1 MELYNGKYCIS
12 HAELTDGI
20 MSKSLLDWYK
30 HKDKVEQVRR
40 GGNGSTAL
48 YVVDSLPTKYRIE
61 VMRRY
66 PDLQAQAEYK
76 EFADAIITD
85 TAAGAFYADYKI
97 DGVRGLSY
105 EKQEEY
111 TNNATILAAF
121 HDLLQ
126 RCTSMRGKLGKRV
139 NLGGFWEARAK
150 MLPRIADRFPNTL
163 PENPRRLREKHD
175 EFYRGGTPNY
185 EVLISRKFQNSNAAK
200 VLTEEQL
207 AIFKVFCA
215 NGNNLDNEEV
225 ARAYNETARI
235 CGWSTITSSA
245 VKVLRRKYELETKAG
260 RLGKSEFYNNM
271 APQVSRRAPEYPLY
285 MWSLDGWKAELAYQ
299 KTIEKRDKH
308 GNLTGKS
315 VTTYHNRLT
324 LEVVLDPC
332 TKYPIG
338 YAIGEDEDGNLIKAA
353 LRNAIDHTAELF
365 GQRYR
370 AHQVQSDN
378 FAISMMRG
386 TYAVVAENV
395 TPARVGNAKSKP
407 IERYFG
413 SLNKRYAKWC
423 ANWTGYGITSDKTK
437 QPNADIIALR
447 KKDYPTFE
455 ELCKQLTAI
464 IYLEREQHREEYIAR
479 WQRMPEDKKLP
490 MPDEQ
495 YLLAFGEETGYKNA
509 LEGSGLNIR
518 LLGAR
523 RQYDCFDVN
532 FRRHAHIRW
541 NVKYDPKDT
550 SRVLAVNDDGTLR
563 FMLEE
568 KYVQPMA
575 LVEQTEEDKRQLYR
589 TLGAAKHL
597 ECVVKSDITN
607 ASLIAQGVMEQYPQL
622 QDSLLSRLMITDSS
636 GQHKRQ
642 LQADRRKLIDLPSEV
657 ITVDEPQTVEVEIT
671 AAPKK
676 TKLSK
681 LKRY

>member
-1 MELYNGKYCIS
+1 MELYNGKYC
-12 HAELTDGI
+12 ATYDDLAGI
-20 MSKSLLDWYK
+20 MTAKAIQ
-30 HKDKVEQVRR
+30 HRVRRGTIEQVRR
-40 GGNGSTAL
+40 ACVGTPAL
-48 YVVDSLPTKYRIE
+48 FAVDSLPVQIKIE

-85 TAAGAFYADYKI
+85 TAAEAYYAEYKI

-200 VLTEEQL
+200 VLTDEQL
-207 AIFKVFCA
+207 AIFKVLCA
-215 NGNNLDNEEV
+215 NGNNLDNVEV
-225 ARAYNETARI
+225 ARAYNEIATT
-235 CGWSTITSSA
+235 CGWNTITSSA
-245 VKVLRRKYELETKAG
+245 VKVLRQKYQLETAAG
-260 RLGKSEFYNNM
+260 RLGKGEFYNNI

-299 KTIEKRDKH
+299 KTTER
-308 GNLTGKS
+308 NGKS

-338 YAIGEDEDGNLIKAA
+338 YAIGEEECGELIKMA

-386 TYAVVAENV
+386 SYEAVAVNV

-413 SLNKRYAKWC
+413 TLNKRYAKWC

-464 IYLEREQHREEYIAR
+464 IYIERELHREEYIAR

-657 ITVDEPQTVEVEIT
+657 ITVDEQQTVEVEIT
-671 AAPKK
+671 AAPKRE
-676 TKLSK
+676 KLSK

>member
-20 MSKSLLDWYK
+20 MSISLIKKWVMEGK
-30 HKDKVEQVRR
+30 IEQARR
-40 GGNGSTAL
+40 GCRGTEAL
-48 YVVDSLPTKYRIE
+48 YVADSLPTKYRIE

-85 TAAGAFYADYKI
+85 TAAEAFYADYKI

-200 VLTEEQL
+200 VLTDEQL
-207 AIFKVFCA
+207 AIFKVLCA
-215 NGNNLDNEEV
+215 NGNNLDNVEV
-225 ARAYNETARI
+225 ARAYNEIATT
-235 CGWSTITSSA
+235 CGWNTITSSA
-245 VKVLRRKYELETKAG
+245 VKVLRQKYQLETAAG
-260 RLGKSEFYNNM
+260 RLGKGEFYNNI

-299 KTIEKRDKH
+299 KTTER
-308 GNLTGKS
+308 NGKS

-338 YAIGEDEDGNLIKAA
+338 YAIGEEECGELIKMA

-386 TYAVVAENV
+386 SYEAVAVNV

-413 SLNKRYAKWC
+413 TLNKRYAKWC

-464 IYLEREQHREEYIAR
+464 IYIERELHREEYIAR

-671 AAPKK
+671 TAPKK

>member
-1 MELYNGKYCIS
+1 MELYNGKYCASYDDLACVMSRDQIMR
-12 HAELTDGI
+12 HAER
-20 MSKSLLDWYK
+20 
-30 HKDKVEQVRR
+30 VCR
-40 GGNGSTAL
+40 GGNGRAAL
-48 YVVDSLPTKYRIE
+48 YAVDTLPVRFKIE

-85 TAAGAFYADYKI
+85 TAAEAYYAEYKI

-185 EVLISRKFQNSNAAK
+185 EVMISRKFQNSNAAK
-200 VLTEEQL
+200 VLTDEQL
-207 AIFKVFCA
+207 AIFKVLCA
-215 NGNNLDNEEV
+215 NGNNLDNVEV
-225 ARAYNETARI
+225 ARAYNEIATT
-235 CGWSTITSSA
+235 CGWNTITSSA
-245 VKVLRRKYELETKAG
+245 VKVLRQKYQLETAAG
-260 RLGKSEFYNNM
+260 RLGKGEFYNNI

-299 KTIEKRDKH
+299 KTTER
-308 GNLTGKS
+308 NGKS

-338 YAIGEDEDGNLIKAA
+338 YAIGEEECGELIKMA

-386 TYAVVAENV
+386 SYEAVAVNV

-464 IYLEREQHREEYIAR
+464 IYIERELHREEYIAR

-642 LQADRRKLIDLPSEV
+642 LQADRRRLIDLPSEV
-657 ITVDEPQTVEVEIT
+657 ITVDEPQAAEDEIT

>member
-1 MELYNGKYCIS
+1 MELYNGKYCASYDDLACVMSRDQIMR
-12 HAELTDGI
+12 HAER
-20 MSKSLLDWYK
+20 
-30 HKDKVEQVRR
+30 VCR
-40 GGNGSTAL
+40 GGNGRAAL
-48 YVVDSLPTKYRIE
+48 YAVDTLPVRFKIE

-85 TAAGAFYADYKI
+85 TAAEAFYADYKI

-200 VLTEEQL
+200 VLTDEQL
-207 AIFKVFCA
+207 AIFKVLCA
-215 NGNNLDNEEV
+215 NGNNLDNVEV
-225 ARAYNETARI
+225 ARAYNEIATT
-235 CGWSTITSSA
+235 CGWNTITSSA
-245 VKVLRRKYELETKAG
+245 VKVLRQKYQLETAAG
-260 RLGKSEFYNNM
+260 RLGKGEFYNNI

-299 KTIEKRDKH
+299 KTTER
-308 GNLTGKS
+308 NGKS

-338 YAIGEDEDGNLIKAA
+338 YAIGEEECGELIKMA

-386 TYAVVAENV
+386 SYEAVAVNV

-413 SLNKRYAKWC
+413 TLNKRYAKWC

-464 IYLEREQHREEYIAR
+464 IYIERELHREEYIAR

-657 ITVDEPQTVEVEIT
+657 ITVDEPHTVEVEIT

>member
-1 MELYNGKYCIS
+1 MELYNGKYC
-12 HAELTDGI
+12 ATYDDLAGI
-20 MSKSLLDWYK
+20 MTAKAIQ
-30 HKDKVEQVRR
+30 HRVQRGTIEQVRR
-40 GGNGSTAL
+40 ACVGTPAL
-48 YVVDSLPTKYRIE
+48 FAVESLPVQIKIE

-85 TAAGAFYADYKI
+85 TAAEAYYAEYKI

-163 PENPRRLREKHD
+163 PENARRLREKHD

-200 VLTEEQL
+200 VLTDEQL
-207 AIFKVFCA
+207 AIFKVLCA
-215 NGNNLDNEEV
+215 NGNNLDNVEV
-225 ARAYNETARI
+225 ARAYNEIATT
-235 CGWSTITSSA
+235 CGWNTITSSA
-245 VKVLRRKYELETKAG
+245 VKVLRQKYQLETAAG
-260 RLGKSEFYNNM
+260 RLGKGEFYNNI

-299 KTIEKRDKH
+299 KTIER
-308 GNLTGKS
+308 NGKS

-338 YAIGEDEDGNLIKAA
+338 YAIGEEECGELIKMA

-386 TYAVVAENV
+386 SYEAVAVNV

-464 IYLEREQHREEYIAR
+464 IYIERELHREEYIAR

-563 FMLEE
+563 FLLEE

-642 LQADRRKLIDLPSEV
+642 LQADRRRLIDLPSEV
-657 ITVDEPQTVEVEIT
+657 ITVDEPQAAEVEIT

>member
-1 MELYNGKYCIS
+1 MELYNGKYCASYDDLACVMSRDQIMR
-12 HAELTDGI
+12 HAER
-20 MSKSLLDWYK
+20 
-30 HKDKVEQVRR
+30 VCR
-40 GGNGSTAL
+40 GGNGRAAL
-48 YVVDSLPTKYRIE
+48 YAVDTLPVRFKIE

-85 TAAGAFYADYKI
+85 TAAEAFYADYKI

-200 VLTEEQL
+200 VLTDEQL
-207 AIFKVFCA
+207 AIFKVLCA
-215 NGNNLDNEEV
+215 NGNNLDNVEV
-225 ARAYNETARI
+225 ARAYNEIATT
-235 CGWSTITSSA
+235 CGWNTITSSA
-245 VKVLRRKYELETKAG
+245 VKVLRQKYQLETAAG
-260 RLGKSEFYNNM
+260 RLGKGEFYNNI

-299 KTIEKRDKH
+299 KTTER
-308 GNLTGKS
+308 NGKS

-338 YAIGEDEDGNLIKAA
+338 YAIGEEECGELIKMA

-386 TYAVVAENV
+386 SYEAVAVNV

-413 SLNKRYAKWC
+413 TLNKRYAKWC

-464 IYLEREQHREEYIAR
+464 IYIERELHREEYIAR

-671 AAPKK
+671 TAPKK

>member
-1 MELYNGKYCIS
+1 MELYNGKYC
-12 HAELTDGI
+12 ATYDDLAGI
-20 MSKSLLDWYK
+20 MTAKAIQ
-30 HKDKVEQVRR
+30 HRVQRGTIEQVRR
-40 GGNGSTAL
+40 ACVGTPAL
-48 YVVDSLPTKYRIE
+48 FAVESLPVQIKIE

-85 TAAGAFYADYKI
+85 TAAEAYYAEYKI

-105 EKQEEY
+105 DKQAEY

-126 RCTSMRGKLGKRV
+126 RCTSMRGKLGKKV
-139 NLGGFWEARAK
+139 NIGGFWEARAK

-207 AIFKVFCA
+207 AIFKVLCA
-215 NGNNLDNEEV
+215 NGNNLDNVEV
-225 ARAYNETARI
+225 ARAYNEIATT
-235 CGWSTITSSA
+235 CGWNTITSSA
-245 VKVLRRKYELETKAG
+245 VKVLRQKYQLETAAG
-260 RLGKSEFYNNM
+260 RLGKGEFYNNI

-299 KTIEKRDKH
+299 KTTER
-308 GNLTGKS
+308 NGKS

-338 YAIGEDEDGNLIKAA
+338 YAIGEEECGELIKMA

-386 TYAVVAENV
+386 SYEAVAVNV

-413 SLNKRYAKWC
+413 TLNKRYAKWC

-464 IYLEREQHREEYIAR
+464 IYIERELHREEYIAR

>member
-12 HAELTDGI
+12 HTELTAGI
-20 MSKSLLDWYK
+20 VSKSLI
-30 HKDKVEQVRR
+30 DKWQRLGMVERARR

-85 TAAGAFYADYKI
+85 TAAEAYYAEYKI

-105 EKQEEY
+105 DKQAEY

-126 RCTSMRGKLGKRV
+126 RYTSMRGKLGKRV

-150 MLPRIADRFPNTL
+150 MLPRIADQHPHSL
-163 PENPRRLREKHD
+163 PENARRLREKHD
-175 EFYRGGTPNY
+175 EFYKGGTPNY

-207 AIFKVFCA
+207 AIFKVLCA
-215 NGNNLDNEEV
+215 NGNNLDNVEV
-225 ARAYNETARI
+225 ARAYNEIAAT
-235 CGWSTITSSA
+235 CGWNTITSSA
-245 VKVLRRKYELETKAG
+245 VKVLRQKYQLETAAG
-260 RLGKSEFYNNM
+260 RLGKGEFYNNI

-299 KTIEKRDKH
+299 KTVER
-308 GNLTGKS
+308 NGKS

-338 YAIGEDEDGNLIKAA
+338 YAIGEEEDGKLIKAA
-353 LRNAIDHTAELF
+353 LRDAINHTAQLF
-365 GQRYR
+365 GRRYR

-386 TYAVVAENV
+386 SYEAVAENV

-455 ELCKQLTAI
+455 ELCKQLAAI
-464 IYLEREQHREEYIAR
+464 IYIERELHREEYIAR

-495 YLLAFGEETGYKNA
+495 YLLAFGEDTGYKNA
-509 LEGSGLNIR
+509 LEGSGLNIK

-523 RQYDCFDVN
+523 RQYDCFDVD

-541 NVKYDPKDT
+541 NVKYDPNDT

-597 ECVVKSDITN
+597 ECVVKNDITN

-622 QDSLLSRLMITDSS
+622 QDSLLSRLMITDSR
-636 GQHKRQ
+636 GQHNRQ
-642 LQADRRKLIDLPSEV
+642 LEADRRRLIDLPSEV
-657 ITVDEPQTVEVEIT
+657 ITVDEPEEVEVDIT
-671 AAPKK
+671 ATPKK
-676 TKLSK
+676 KKLSK
-681 LKRY
+681 MEIY

>member
-1 MELYNGKYCIS
+1 MELYNGKYC
-12 HAELTDGI
+12 ATYDDLAGI
-20 MSKSLLDWYK
+20 MTAKAIQ
-30 HKDKVEQVRR
+30 HRVQRGTIEQVRR
-40 GGNGSTAL
+40 ACVGTPAL
-48 YVVDSLPTKYRIE
+48 FAVESLPVQIKIE

-85 TAAGAFYADYKI
+85 TAAEAFYADYKI

-200 VLTEEQL
+200 VLTDEQL
-207 AIFKVFCA
+207 AIFKVLCA
-215 NGNNLDNEEV
+215 NGNNLDNVEV
-225 ARAYNETARI
+225 ARAYNEIATT
-235 CGWSTITSSA
+235 CGWNTITSSA
-245 VKVLRRKYELETKAG
+245 VKVLRQKYQLETAAG
-260 RLGKSEFYNNM
+260 RLGKGEFYNNI

-299 KTIEKRDKH
+299 KTTER
-308 GNLTGKS
+308 NGKS

-338 YAIGEDEDGNLIKAA
+338 YAIGEEECGELIKMA

-386 TYAVVAENV
+386 SYEAVAVNV

-464 IYLEREQHREEYIAR
+464 IYIERELHREEYIAR

-642 LQADRRKLIDLPSEV
+642 LQADRRRLIDLPSEV
-657 ITVDEPQTVEVEIT
+657 ITVDEPQAAEDEIT

>member
-1 MELYNGKYCIS
+1 MELYNGKYC
-12 HAELTDGI
+12 ATYDDLAGI
-20 MSKSLLDWYK
+20 MTAKAIQ
-30 HKDKVEQVRR
+30 HRVQRGTIEQVRR
-40 GGNGSTAL
+40 ACVGTPAL
-48 YVVDSLPTKYRIE
+48 FAVESLPVQIKIE

-85 TAAGAFYADYKI
+85 TAAEAYYAEYKI

-105 EKQEEY
+105 DKQAEY

-126 RCTSMRGKLGKRV
+126 RCTSMRGKLGKKV
-139 NLGGFWEARAK
+139 NIGGFWEARAK

-163 PENPRRLREKHD
+163 PENARRLREKHD
-175 EFYRGGTPNY
+175 EFYRGGAPNY

-200 VLTEEQL
+200 VLTDEQL
-207 AIFKVFCA
+207 AIFKVLCA
-215 NGNNLDNEEV
+215 NGNNLDNVEV
-225 ARAYNETARI
+225 ARAYNEIAAT
-235 CGWSTITSSA
+235 CGWNTITSSA
-245 VKVLRRKYELETKAG
+245 VKVLRQKHQLETAAG
-260 RLGKSEFYNNM
+260 RLGKSEFYNNI

-299 KTIEKRDKH
+299 KTTER
-308 GNLTGKS
+308 NGKS

-338 YAIGEDEDGNLIKAA
+338 YAIGEEECGELIKMA

-386 TYAVVAENV
+386 SYEAVAVNV

-464 IYLEREQHREEYIAR
+464 IYIERELHREEHIAR

-642 LQADRRKLIDLPSEV
+642 LQADRRRLIDLPSEV
-657 ITVDEPQTVEVEIT
+657 ITVDEPQEVEVEIT
-671 AAPKK
+671 TAPKK

-681 LKRY
+681 FNRY

>member
-1 MELYNGKYCIS
+1 MELYNGKYC
-12 HAELTDGI
+12 ATYDDLAGI
-20 MSKSLLDWYK
+20 MTAKAIQ
-30 HKDKVEQVRR
+30 HRVQRGTIEQVRR
-40 GGNGSTAL
+40 ACVGTPAL
-48 YVVDSLPTKYRIE
+48 FAVESLPVQIKIE

-76 EFADAIITD
+76 EFADSIITD
-85 TAAGAFYADYKI
+85 TAAEAFYAEYKI

-105 EKQEEY
+105 DKQREY

-126 RCTSMRGKLGKRV
+126 RCASMRGKLGKRV
-139 NLGGFWEARAK
+139 NIGGFWEARAK

-207 AIFKVFCA
+207 AIFKVLCA
-215 NGNNLDNEEV
+215 NGNNLDNVEV
-225 ARAYNETARI
+225 ARAYNEIATT
-235 CGWSTITSSA
+235 CGWNTITSSA
-245 VKVLRRKYELETKAG
+245 VKVLRQKYQLETAAG
-260 RLGKSEFYNNM
+260 RLGKGEFYNNI

-299 KTIEKRDKH
+299 KTTER
-308 GNLTGKS
+308 NGKS

-338 YAIGEDEDGNLIKAA
+338 YAIGEEECGELIKMA

-386 TYAVVAENV
+386 SYEAVAVNV

-464 IYLEREQHREEYIAR
+464 IYIERELHREEYIAR

-518 LLGAR
+518 LLGAK

-532 FRRHAHIRW
+532 FRRYAHIRW

-597 ECVVKSDITN
+597 ECVVKSEITN

-642 LQADRRKLIDLPSEV
+642 LQADRRRLIDLPSEV

>member
-1 MELYNGKYCIS
+1 MELYNGKYCASYDDLACVMSRDQIMR
-12 HAELTDGI
+12 HAER
-20 MSKSLLDWYK
+20 
-30 HKDKVEQVRR
+30 VCR
-40 GGNGSTAL
+40 GGNGRAAL
-48 YVVDSLPTKYRIE
+48 YAVDTLPVRFKIE

-85 TAAGAFYADYKI
+85 TAAEAFYADCKI

-200 VLTEEQL
+200 VLTDEQL
-207 AIFKVFCA
+207 AIFKVLCA
-215 NGNNLDNEEV
+215 NGNNLDNVEV
-225 ARAYNETARI
+225 ARAYNEIATT
-235 CGWSTITSSA
+235 CGWNTITSSA
-245 VKVLRRKYELETKAG
+245 VKVLRQKYQLETAAG
-260 RLGKSEFYNNM
+260 RLGKGEFYNNI

-299 KTIEKRDKH
+299 KTTER
-308 GNLTGKS
+308 NGKS

-338 YAIGEDEDGNLIKAA
+338 YAIGEEECGELIKMA

-386 TYAVVAENV
+386 SYEAVAVNV

-464 IYLEREQHREEYIAR
+464 IYIERELHREEYIAR

-642 LQADRRKLIDLPSEV
+642 LQADRRRLIDLPSEV
-657 ITVDEPQTVEVEIT
+657 ITVDEPQAVEDEIT

>member
-1 MELYNGKYCIS
+1 MELYNGKYCASYDDLACVMSRDQIMR
-12 HAELTDGI
+12 HAER
-20 MSKSLLDWYK
+20 
-30 HKDKVEQVRR
+30 VCR
-40 GGNGSTAL
+40 GGNGRAAL
-48 YVVDSLPTKYRIE
+48 YAVDTLPVRFKIE

-85 TAAGAFYADYKI
+85 TAAEAFYADYKI

-200 VLTEEQL
+200 VLTDEQL
-207 AIFKVFCA
+207 AIFKVLCA
-215 NGNNLDNEEV
+215 NGNNLDNVEV
-225 ARAYNETARI
+225 ARAYNEIATT
-235 CGWSTITSSA
+235 CGWNTITSSA
-245 VKVLRRKYELETKAG
+245 VKVLRQKYQLETAAG
-260 RLGKSEFYNNM
+260 RLGKGEFYNNI

-299 KTIEKRDKH
+299 KTTER
-308 GNLTGKS
+308 NGKS

-338 YAIGEDEDGNLIKAA
+338 YAIGEEECGELIKMA

-386 TYAVVAENV
+386 SYEAVAVNV

-464 IYLEREQHREEYIAR
+464 IYIERELHREEYIAR

-597 ECVVKSDITN
+597 ECVVKSDIAN

-642 LQADRRKLIDLPSEV
+642 LQADRRRLIDLPSEV
-657 ITVDEPQTVEVEIT
+657 ITVDEPQAAEVEIT

>member
-1 MELYNGKYCIS
+1 MELYNGKYCASYDDLACVMSRDQIMR
-12 HAELTDGI
+12 HAER
-20 MSKSLLDWYK
+20 
-30 HKDKVEQVRR
+30 VCR
-40 GGNGSTAL
+40 GGNGRAAL
-48 YVVDSLPTKYRIE
+48 YAVDTLPVRFKIE

-85 TAAGAFYADYKI
+85 TAAEAYYAEYKI

-163 PENPRRLREKHD
+163 PENARRLREKHD

-200 VLTEEQL
+200 VLTDEQL
-207 AIFKVFCA
+207 AIFKVLCA
-215 NGNNLDNEEV
+215 NGNNLDNVEV
-225 ARAYNETARI
+225 ARAYNEIATT
-235 CGWSTITSSA
+235 CGWNTITSSA
-245 VKVLRRKYELETKAG
+245 VKVLRQKYQLETAAG
-260 RLGKSEFYNNM
+260 RLGKGEFYNNI

-299 KTIEKRDKH
+299 KTTER
-308 GNLTGKS
+308 NGKS

-338 YAIGEDEDGNLIKAA
+338 YAIGEEECGELIKMA

-386 TYAVVAENV
+386 SYEAVAVNV

-464 IYLEREQHREEYIAR
+464 IYIERELHREEYIAR

-642 LQADRRKLIDLPSEV
+642 LQADRRRLIDLPSEV
-657 ITVDEPQTVEVEIT
+657 ITVDEPQAAGVEIT
-671 AAPKK
+671 TAPKK

>member
-1 MELYNGKYCIS
+1 MELYNGKYC
-12 HAELTDGI
+12 ATYDDLAGI
-20 MSKSLLDWYK
+20 MTAKAIQ
-30 HKDKVEQVRR
+30 HRVQRGTIEQVRR
-40 GGNGSTAL
+40 ACVGTPAL
-48 YVVDSLPTKYRIE
+48 FAVESLPVQIKIE

-85 TAAGAFYADYKI
+85 TAAEAFYADYKI

-200 VLTEEQL
+200 VLTDEQL
-207 AIFKVFCA
+207 AIFKVLCA
-215 NGNNLDNEEV
+215 NGNNLDNVEV
-225 ARAYNETARI
+225 ARAYNEIATT
-235 CGWSTITSSA
+235 CGWNTITSSA
-245 VKVLRRKYELETKAG
+245 VKVLRQKYQLETAAG
-260 RLGKSEFYNNM
+260 RLGKGEFYNNI

-299 KTIEKRDKH
+299 KTTER
-308 GNLTGKS
+308 NGKS

-338 YAIGEDEDGNLIKAA
+338 YAIGEEECGELIKMA

-386 TYAVVAENV
+386 SYEAVAVNV

-413 SLNKRYAKWC
+413 TLNKRYAKWC

-464 IYLEREQHREEYIAR
+464 IYIERELHREEYIAR

-657 ITVDEPQTVEVEIT
+657 ITVDEPQAVEVEIT
-671 AAPKK
+671 AAPKRE
-676 TKLSK
+676 KLSK
-681 LKRY
+681 MKRY

>member
-1 MELYNGKYCIS
+1 MELYNGKYCVSYDDLACVMSRDQIMR
-12 HAELTDGI
+12 HAE
-20 MSKSLLDWYK
+20 S
-30 HKDKVEQVRR
+30 VCR
-40 GGNGSTAL
+40 GGNGRTAL
-48 YVVDSLPTKYRIE
+48 YAVDSLPIRFKIE

-66 PDLQAQAEYK
+66 PDLQAQAECK
-76 EFADAIITD
+76 EFIDTIIPDA
-85 TAAGAFYADYKI
+85 AAEVFYADYKI
-97 DGVRGLSY
+97 DGVRGLDY
-105 EKQEEY
+105 DKQREY
-111 TNNATILAAF
+111 SNNATILGAF
-121 HDLLQ
+121 RDLLA
-126 RCTSMRGKLGKRV
+126 RACSARGKFGKRV
-139 NLGGFWEARAK
+139 NKGDFWANKAK
-150 MLPRIADRFPNTL
+150 LLPRIADRYPHSL
-163 PENPRRLREKHD
+163 PENARRLQEKFN
-175 EFYRGGTPNY
+175 EFFAGGKPNY

-207 AIFKVFCA
+207 AMFKAACA
-215 NGNNLDNEEV
+215 HPQNFDNVKVSEIYNM
-225 ARAYNETARI
+225 AAAAY
-235 CGWSTITSSA
+235 GWPTITPSA
-245 VKVLRRKYELETKAG
+245 VKVLRQKYQLETAAG
-260 RLGKSEFYNNM
+260 RLGRSEFYNNIV
-271 APQVSRRAPEYPLY
+271 PQVSRRAPKYPLS
-285 MWSLDGWKAELAYQ
+285 MWSLDGWKAELLYQ
-299 KTIEKRDKH
+299 KTTTDKR
-308 GNLTGKS
+308 NRT

-338 YAIGEDEDGNLIKAA
+338 YAIGEDEDSNLIKAA
-353 LRNAIDHTAELF
+353 LRNAVNHTAELF

-386 TYAVVAENV
+386 TYAIVAENV
-395 TPARVGNAKSKP
+395 TPAKVGNAKSKP

-413 SLNKRYAKWC
+413 SLNERYAHWC
-423 ANWTGYGITSDKTK
+423 ANWSGYGITSNKHK
-437 QPNADIIALR
+437 QPNRDALDLR
-447 KKDYPTFE
+447 KKSLPTFD
-455 ELCKQLTAI
+455 ELCRQLSAI
-464 IYLEREQHREEYIAR
+464 IYAERELHQEEFLAR
-479 WQRMPEDKKLP
+479 WEQAPEEHKLP

-523 RQYDCFDVN
+523 RQYDCFDVD

-541 NVKYDPKDT
+541 NVKYDPNDT

-575 LVEQTEEDKRQLYR
+575 LIEQTEEDRRQLAR

-597 ECVVKSDITN
+597 ECVVKENISEAT
-607 ASLIAQGVMEQYPQL
+607 AIAQGLVESHPLL
-622 QDSLLSRLMITDSS
+622 QDSVLSRLMITDSR

-642 LQADRRKLIDLPSEV
+642 LQADRRRITELPSVEV
-657 ITVDEPQTVEVEIT
+657 VTVDEPQVAGVDIA
-671 AAPKK
+671 AAPKRE
-676 TKLSK
+676 KLSK

>member
-1 MELYNGKYCIS
+1 MELYNGKYCASYDDLACVMSRDQIMR
-12 HAELTDGI
+12 HAER
-20 MSKSLLDWYK
+20 
-30 HKDKVEQVRR
+30 VCR
-40 GGNGSTAL
+40 GGNGRAAL
-48 YVVDSLPTKYRIE
+48 YAVDTLPVRFKIE

-85 TAAGAFYADYKI
+85 TAAEAFYADYKI

-200 VLTEEQL
+200 VLTDEQL
-207 AIFKVFCA
+207 AIFKVLCA
-215 NGNNLDNEEV
+215 NGNNLDNVEV
-225 ARAYNETARI
+225 ARAYNEIATT
-235 CGWSTITSSA
+235 CGWNTITSSA
-245 VKVLRRKYELETKAG
+245 VKVLRQKYQLETAAG
-260 RLGKSEFYNNM
+260 RLGKGEFYNNI

-299 KTIEKRDKH
+299 KTTER
-308 GNLTGKS
+308 NGKS

-338 YAIGEDEDGNLIKAA
+338 YAIGEEECGELIKMA

-386 TYAVVAENV
+386 SYEAVAVNV

-413 SLNKRYAKWC
+413 TLNKRYAKWC

-464 IYLEREQHREEYIAR
+464 IYIERELHREEYIAR

-657 ITVDEPQTVEVEIT
+657 ITVDKPQTVEVEIT

>member
-1 MELYNGKYCIS
+1 MELYNGKYCASYDDLACVMSRDQIMR
-12 HAELTDGI
+12 HAER
-20 MSKSLLDWYK
+20 
-30 HKDKVEQVRR
+30 VCR
-40 GGNGSTAL
+40 GGNGRAAL
-48 YVVDSLPTKYRIE
+48 YAVDTLPVRFKIE

-85 TAAGAFYADYKI
+85 TAAEAYYAEYKI

-163 PENPRRLREKHD
+163 PENARRLREKHD

-200 VLTEEQL
+200 VLTDEQL
-207 AIFKVFCA
+207 AIFKVLCA
-215 NGNNLDNEEV
+215 NGNNLDNVEV
-225 ARAYNETARI
+225 ARAYNEIATT
-235 CGWSTITSSA
+235 CGWNTITSSA
-245 VKVLRRKYELETKAG
+245 VKVLRQKYQLETAAG
-260 RLGKSEFYNNM
+260 RLGKGEFYNNI

-299 KTIEKRDKH
+299 KTTER
-308 GNLTGKS
+308 NGKS

-338 YAIGEDEDGNLIKAA
+338 YAIGEEECGELIKMA

-386 TYAVVAENV
+386 SYEAVAVNV

-464 IYLEREQHREEYIAR
+464 IYIERELHREEYIAR

-642 LQADRRKLIDLPSEV
+642 LQADRRRLIDLPSEV
-657 ITVDEPQTVEVEIT
+657 ITVDEPQAAGVEIT

>member
-1 MELYNGKYCIS
+1 MELYNGKYC
-12 HAELTDGI
+12 ATYDDLAGI
-20 MSKSLLDWYK
+20 MTAKAIQ
-30 HKDKVEQVRR
+30 HRVQRGTIEQVRR
-40 GGNGSTAL
+40 ACVGTPAL
-48 YVVDSLPTKYRIE
+48 FAVESLPVQIKIE

-85 TAAGAFYADYKI
+85 TAAEAYYAEYKI

-105 EKQEEY
+105 DKQAEY

-126 RCTSMRGKLGKRV
+126 RCTSMRGKLGKKV
-139 NLGGFWEARAK
+139 NIGGFWEARAK

-200 VLTEEQL
+200 VLTDEQL
-207 AIFKVFCA
+207 AIFKVLCA
-215 NGNNLDNEEV
+215 NGNNLDNVEV
-225 ARAYNETARI
+225 ARAYNEIATT
-235 CGWSTITSSA
+235 CGWNTITSSA
-245 VKVLRRKYELETKAG
+245 VKVLRQKYQLETAAG
-260 RLGKSEFYNNM
+260 RLGKGEFYNNI

-299 KTIEKRDKH
+299 KTTER
-308 GNLTGKS
+308 NGKS

-338 YAIGEDEDGNLIKAA
+338 YAIGEEECGELIKMA

-386 TYAVVAENV
+386 SYEAVAVNV

-413 SLNKRYAKWC
+413 TLNKRYAKWC

-464 IYLEREQHREEYIAR
+464 IYIERELHREEYIAR

>member
-76 EFADAIITD
+76 EFADSIITD
-85 TAAGAFYADYKI
+85 TAAEAFYAEYKI

-105 EKQEEY
+105 DKQREY

-126 RCTSMRGKLGKRV
+126 RCASMRGKLGKRV

-150 MLPRIADRFPNTL
+150 MLPRIADNYPHTL
-163 PENPRRLREKHD
+163 PENARRLREKHD
-175 EFYRGGTPNY
+175 EFYRGGKPNY

-207 AIFKVFCA
+207 AMFKAACA
-215 NGNNLDNEEV
+215 HPQNFDNVKV
-225 ARAYNETARI
+225 AEIYNMAATAY
-235 CGWSTITSSA
+235 GWQTITPSA
-245 VKVLRRKYELETKAG
+245 VKVLRQKYQLETAAG
-260 RLGKSEFYNNM
+260 RLGKSEFYNNI
-271 APQVSRRAPEYPLY
+271 APQVSRRAPQFPLS
-285 MWSLDGWKAELAYQ
+285 MWSLDGWKAELLYQ
-299 KTIEKRDKH
+299 KTYQKRDKN
-308 GNLTGKS
+308 GNPTGKS
-315 VTTYHNRLT
+315 VTTYHDRLT

-353 LRNAIDHTAELF
+353 LRNAINHTAELF

-413 SLNKRYAKWC
+413 TLNEKYAHWC
-423 ANWTGYGITSDKTK
+423 ANWSGYGITSNKHK
-437 QPNADIIALR
+437 QPNRDALDLNKQNR
-447 KKDYPTFE
+447 PTFE
-455 ELCKQLTAI
+455 ELCRQLSAI
-464 IYLEREQHREEYIAR
+464 IYAERELHREEYLAR
-479 WQRMPEDKKLP
+479 WEQAPAEHKLP

-541 NVKYDPKDT
+541 NVKYDPNDT

-575 LVEQTEEDKRQLYR
+575 IVEQTEEDRRQLAR

-597 ECVVKSDITN
+597 ECVVKRDISEAT
-607 ASLIAQGVMEQYPQL
+607 AIAQGLVENHPML
-622 QDSLLSRLMITDSS
+622 QDSVLSRLMITDSR

-642 LQADRRKLIDLPSEV
+642 LQADRRRLIDLPSEV
-657 ITVDEPQTVEVEIT
+657 ITVDEPQEVEVEIT

-681 LKRY
+681 FKRY

>member
-20 MSKSLLDWYK
+20 MSMSLIKKWVSEGK
-30 HKDKVEQVRR
+30 IEQARR
-40 GGNGSTAL
+40 GCRGTEAL
-48 YVVDSLPTKYRIE
+48 YVADSLPTKYRIE

-85 TAAGAFYADYKI
+85 TAAEAYYAEYKI

-105 EKQEEY
+105 DKQAEY

-126 RCTSMRGKLGKRV
+126 RCTSMRGKLGKKV
-139 NLGGFWEARAK
+139 NIGGFWEARAK

-163 PENPRRLREKHD
+163 PENARRLREKHD

-200 VLTEEQL
+200 VLTDEQL
-207 AIFKVFCA
+207 AIFKVLCA
-215 NGNNLDNEEV
+215 NGNNLDNVEV
-225 ARAYNETARI
+225 ARAYNEIAAT
-235 CGWSTITSSA
+235 CGWNTITSSA
-245 VKVLRRKYELETKAG
+245 VKVLRQKHQLETAAG
-260 RLGKSEFYNNM
+260 RLGKSEFYNNI

-299 KTIEKRDKH
+299 QTIEKRDKH

-338 YAIGEDEDGNLIKAA
+338 YAIGEDEDGKLIKAA

-378 FAISMMRG
+378 FAISMMRD
-386 TYAVVAENV
+386 TYEVVAENV

-447 KKDYPTFE
+447 KKNYPTFE

-479 WQRMPEDKKLP
+479 WQRMPEDKRLP

-518 LLGAR
+518 LLGAK

-532 FRRHAHIRW
+532 FRRYAHIRW

-597 ECVVKSDITN
+597 ECVVKSEITN
-607 ASLIAQGVMEQYPQL
+607 ASLLAQGVMEQYPQL

-657 ITVDEPQTVEVEIT
+657 ITVDEPQEVEVEIT
-671 AAPKK
+671 TAPKK

-681 LKRY
+681 FNRY

>member
-1 MELYNGKYCIS
+1 MELYNGKYC
-12 HAELTDGI
+12 ATYDDLAGI
-20 MSKSLLDWYK
+20 MTAKAIQ
-30 HKDKVEQVRR
+30 HRVQRGTIEQVRR
-40 GGNGSTAL
+40 ACVGTPAL
-48 YVVDSLPTKYRIE
+48 FAVESLPVQIKIE

-85 TAAGAFYADYKI
+85 TAAEAFYADYKI

-200 VLTEEQL
+200 VLTDEQL
-207 AIFKVFCA
+207 AIFKVLCA
-215 NGNNLDNEEV
+215 NGNNLDNVEV
-225 ARAYNETARI
+225 ARAYNEIATT
-235 CGWSTITSSA
+235 CGWNTITSSA
-245 VKVLRRKYELETKAG
+245 VKVLRQKYQLETAAG
-260 RLGKSEFYNNM
+260 RLGKGEFYNNI

-299 KTIEKRDKH
+299 KTTER
-308 GNLTGKS
+308 NGKS

-338 YAIGEDEDGNLIKAA
+338 YAIGEEECGELIKMA

-386 TYAVVAENV
+386 SYEAVAVNV

-464 IYLEREQHREEYIAR
+464 IYIERELHREEYIAR

-642 LQADRRKLIDLPSEV
+642 LQADRRRLIDLPSEV
-657 ITVDEPQTVEVEIT
+657 ITVDEPQAAEVEIT

>member
-1 MELYNGKYCIS
+1 MELYNGKYCASYDDLACVMSRDQIMR
-12 HAELTDGI
+12 HAER
-20 MSKSLLDWYK
+20 
-30 HKDKVEQVRR
+30 VCR
-40 GGNGSTAL
+40 GGNGRAAL
-48 YVVDSLPTKYRIE
+48 YAVDTLPVRFKIE

-85 TAAGAFYADYKI
+85 TAAEAFYADYKI

-200 VLTEEQL
+200 VLTDEQL
-207 AIFKVFCA
+207 AIFKVLCA
-215 NGNNLDNEEV
+215 NGNNLDNVEV
-225 ARAYNETARI
+225 ARAYNEIATT
-235 CGWSTITSSA
+235 CGWNTITSSA
-245 VKVLRRKYELETKAG
+245 VKVLRQKYQLETAAG
-260 RLGKSEFYNNM
+260 RLGKGEFYNNI

-299 KTIEKRDKH
+299 KTTER
-308 GNLTGKS
+308 NGKS

-338 YAIGEDEDGNLIKAA
+338 YAIGEEECGELIKMA

-386 TYAVVAENV
+386 SYEAVAVNV

-413 SLNKRYAKWC
+413 TLNKRYAKWC

-464 IYLEREQHREEYIAR
+464 IYIERELHREEYIAR

-563 FMLEE
+563 YMLEE

-657 ITVDEPQTVEVEIT
+657 ITVDEQQTVEVEIT
-671 AAPKK
+671 AAPKRE
-676 TKLSK
+676 KLSK

>member
-1 MELYNGKYCIS
+1 MELYNGKYCASYDDLACVMSRDQIMR
-12 HAELTDGI
+12 HAER
-20 MSKSLLDWYK
+20 
-30 HKDKVEQVRR
+30 VCR
-40 GGNGSTAL
+40 GGNGRAAL
-48 YVVDSLPTKYRIE
+48 YAVDTLPVRFKIE

-85 TAAGAFYADYKI
+85 TAAEAFYADYKI

-200 VLTEEQL
+200 VLTDEQL
-207 AIFKVFCA
+207 AIFKVLCA
-215 NGNNLDNEEV
+215 NGNNLDNVEV
-225 ARAYNETARI
+225 ARAYNEIATT
-235 CGWSTITSSA
+235 CGWNTITSSA
-245 VKVLRRKYELETKAG
+245 VKVLRQKYQLETAAG
-260 RLGKSEFYNNM
+260 RLGKGEFYNNI

-299 KTIEKRDKH
+299 KTTER
-308 GNLTGKS
+308 NGKS

-338 YAIGEDEDGNLIKAA
+338 YAIGEEECGELIKMA

-386 TYAVVAENV
+386 SYEAVAVNV

-413 SLNKRYAKWC
+413 TLNKRYAKWC

-464 IYLEREQHREEYIAR
+464 IYIERELHREEYIAR

-657 ITVDEPQTVEVEIT
+657 ITVDEQQTVEVEIT
-671 AAPKK
+671 AAPKRE
-676 TKLSK
+676 KLSK

>member
-1 MELYNGKYCIS
+1 MELYNGKYC
-12 HAELTDGI
+12 ATYDDLAGI
-20 MSKSLLDWYK
+20 MTAKAIQ
-30 HKDKVEQVRR
+30 HRVQRGTIEQVRR
-40 GGNGSTAL
+40 ACVGTPAL
-48 YVVDSLPTKYRIE
+48 FAVESLPTKYRIE

-85 TAAGAFYADYKI
+85 TAAEAFYADYKI

-200 VLTEEQL
+200 VLTDEQL
-207 AIFKVFCA
+207 AIFKVLCA
-215 NGNNLDNEEV
+215 NGNNLDNVEV
-225 ARAYNETARI
+225 ARAYNEIATT
-235 CGWSTITSSA
+235 CGWNTITSSA
-245 VKVLRRKYELETKAG
+245 VKVLRQKYQLETAAG
-260 RLGKSEFYNNM
+260 RLGKGEFYNNI

-299 KTIEKRDKH
+299 KTTER
-308 GNLTGKS
+308 NGKS

-338 YAIGEDEDGNLIKAA
+338 YAIGEEECGELIKMA

-386 TYAVVAENV
+386 SYEAVAVNV

-447 KKDYPTFE
+447 KKNYPTFE

-464 IYLEREQHREEYIAR
+464 IYLEREQHREEYIAS
-479 WQRMPEDKKLP
+479 WQRMPEDKRLP

-518 LLGAR
+518 LLGAK

-532 FRRHAHIRW
+532 FRRYAHIRW

-597 ECVVKSDITN
+597 ECVVKSEITN
-607 ASLIAQGVMEQYPQL
+607 ASRLAQGVMERYPQL

-657 ITVDEPQTVEVEIT
+657 ITVDEPQEVEVEIT
-671 AAPKK
+671 VAPKK

-681 LKRY
+681 FNRY

>member
-1 MELYNGKYCIS
+1 MELYNGKYC
-12 HAELTDGI
+12 ATYDDLAGI
-20 MSKSLLDWYK
+20 MTAKAIQ
-30 HKDKVEQVRR
+30 HRVQRGTIEQVRR
-40 GGNGSTAL
+40 ACVGTPAL
-48 YVVDSLPTKYRIE
+48 FAVESLPVQIKIE

-76 EFADAIITD
+76 EFADSIITD
-85 TAAGAFYADYKI
+85 TAAEAFYAEYKI

-105 EKQEEY
+105 DKQREY

-126 RCTSMRGKLGKRV
+126 RCASMRGKLGKRV
-139 NLGGFWEARAK
+139 NIGGFWEARAK

-200 VLTEEQL
+200 VLTDEQL
-207 AIFKVFCA
+207 AIFKVLCA
-215 NGNNLDNEEV
+215 NGNNLDNVEV
-225 ARAYNETARI
+225 ARAYNEIATT
-235 CGWSTITSSA
+235 CGWNTITSSA
-245 VKVLRRKYELETKAG
+245 VKVLRQKYQLETAAG
-260 RLGKSEFYNNM
+260 RLGKGEFYNNI

-299 KTIEKRDKH
+299 KTTER
-308 GNLTGKS
+308 NGKS

-338 YAIGEDEDGNLIKAA
+338 YAIGEEECGELIKMA

-386 TYAVVAENV
+386 SYEAVAVNV

-464 IYLEREQHREEYIAR
+464 IYIERELHREEYIAR

-518 LLGAR
+518 LLGAK

-532 FRRHAHIRW
+532 FRRYAHIRW

-597 ECVVKSDITN
+597 ECVVKSEITN

-642 LQADRRKLIDLPSEV
+642 LQADRRRLIDLPSEV

>member
-1 MELYNGKYCIS
+1 MELYNGKYC
-12 HAELTDGI
+12 ATYDDLAGI
-20 MSKSLLDWYK
+20 MTAKAIQ
-30 HKDKVEQVRR
+30 HRVQRGTIEQVRR
-40 GGNGSTAL
+40 ACVGTPAL
-48 YVVDSLPTKYRIE
+48 FAVESLPVQIKIE

-85 TAAGAFYADYKI
+85 TAAEAFYADYKI

-200 VLTEEQL
+200 VLTDEQL
-207 AIFKVFCA
+207 AIFKVLCA
-215 NGNNLDNEEV
+215 NGNNLDNVEV
-225 ARAYNETARI
+225 ARAYNEIATT
-235 CGWSTITSSA
+235 CGWNTITSSA
-245 VKVLRRKYELETKAG
+245 VKVLRQKYQLETAAG
-260 RLGKSEFYNNM
+260 RLGKGEFYNNI

-299 KTIEKRDKH
+299 KTTER
-308 GNLTGKS
+308 NGKS

-338 YAIGEDEDGNLIKAA
+338 YAIGEEECGELIKMA

-386 TYAVVAENV
+386 SYEAVAVNV

-413 SLNKRYAKWC
+413 TLNKRYAKWC

-447 KKDYPTFE
+447 KKNYPTFE

-464 IYLEREQHREEYIAR
+464 IYIERELHREEYIAR

-495 YLLAFGEETGYKNA
+495 YLLAFGEETGFKNA

-671 AAPKK
+671 TAPKK